1 MCSGQSDGPEDGI
14 TRQEGLSTIEVTL
27 KTKEEEKE
35 SVMEAALKAK
45 IQATASKTKYKF
57 QPKGPSR
64 PRPRPPSEPSPF
76 PGAWACLG
84 RSQPGGGC
92 ALCVGAR
99 AKALCVPWRV
109 IPRWQVSSIAPGR

>member
-64 PRPRPPSEPSPF
+64 PPPPSLRAF
-76 PGAWACLG
+76 PVSWRLG
-84 RSQPGGGC
+84 VPRALTAGLGGC

-99 AKALCVPWRV
+99 AKTLGVPWRV
-109 IPRWQVSSIAPGR
+109 IPRWQVSSVAPGR